1 MDIKYPPRAV
11 TIRIVQELG
20 KLRGRVIYVVRDSR
34 RYGGRFRGSGIFG
47 GGRGQGYIP
56 KLVSKVITFMNGK
69 KVYYHAYIK
78 FSDDIYHQMK
88 NYPPETLRI
97 EIKEYQDEQG
107 NKYGGGKRR
116 SIEQMQRETYHL
128 KSQVSSSVPGDV
140 STGPRYHVF

>member
-1 MDIKYPPRAV
+1 MKLRALLEKFTCDWLRKIKSSIKVRLSDRPMTYTFDQALQAFKTEVDIKYPPRAV

-56 KLVSKVITFMNGK
+56 KLVSKVITLMNGK

-78 FSDDIYHQMK
+78 FSDDKYHQMK
-88 NYPPETLRI
+88 NDQKETL
-97 EIKEYQDEQG
+97 
-107 NKYGGGKRR
+107 
-116 SIEQMQRETYHL
+116 QRER
-128 KSQVSSSVPGDV
+128 K
-140 STGPRYHVF
+140 